1 MAIIEPYLDE
11 EELRKKQ
18 QEQQQANNAPAIQSV
33 SSNSVQPTTPTVTAP
48 TVKHAA
54 SSIYDPNA
62 DEAYMQALQ
71 TLNAHK
77 NNKPIYANS
86 YEAQLEDLYKQIT
99 GREDFKY
106 DVSDDMLY
114 QQYKNQYINMGKLAM
129 EDSMGQA
136 AALTGGYGSSYS
148 QNVGQQQYNAY
159 LQQLNE
165 VVPELYGMAYQ
176 RYQDEGDALLNRYGL
191 LGDLADEEYGKY
203 QDALSEYWQGMSY
216 LQGQADDA
224 YNRGLAQA
232 ENDYAKKQD
241 AYDQLVELM
250 TGIGYIP
257 SDEELAAAGMSAE
270 QAAAYRNY
278 YYMQNP
284 AAVSSSSGGGG
295 GSSGGGGGSSGPKA
309 TPQSTDPTISNNH
322 GDSWVQV
329 SGLGRVSYQEL
340 ESYVNDG
347 TVKETV
353 SADGTKV
360 TYTPNRTGNSNNN
373 TSSGSGGNKSSS
385 SNKAAVTDVTGTAN
399 IGPAVSDLWN
409 KLTKKK

>member
-77 NNKPIYANS
+77 NNKPIYANR

-114 QQYKNQYINMGKLAM
+114 QQYKNQYTNMGRLAM
-129 EDSMGQA
+129 EDTMGQA

-148 QNVGQQQYNAY
+148 QSVGQQQYDAY
-159 LQQLNE
+159 LQKLNE

-176 RYQDEGDALLNRYGL
+176 QYRDKGDALLNQYGM
-191 LGDLADEEYGKY
+191 LGDLADDEYGKY
-203 QDALSEYWQGMSY
+203 QDSLNQYWQNLSY

-224 YNRGLAQA
+224 YNRGLQYA
-232 ENDYAKKQD
+232 ELAYEKRQD
-241 AYDQLVELM
+241 AYNNLVDMITTLGYTPSEEELEEAGM
-250 TGIGYIP
+250 SPEQFRSYMSYYYKMNPVVTASSGGSGGYSYNPRTGNPDDKETSEGTPISTDLIWDNYLTAP
-257 SDEELAAAGMSAE
+257 FENELAAAAE
-270 QAAAYRNY
+270 
-278 YYMQNP
+278 
-284 AAVSSSSGGGG
+284 
-295 GSSGGGGGSSGPKA
+295 
-309 TPQSTDPTISNNH
+309 
-322 GDSWVQV
+322 
-329 SGLGRVSYQEL
+329 
-340 ESYVNDG
+340 
-347 TVKETV
+347 
-353 SADGTKV
+353 
-360 TYTPNRTGNSNNN
+360 
-373 TSSGSGGNKSSS
+373 
-385 SNKAAVTDVTGTAN
+385 NKAAENKAAENKAAEKKKNFVNSIVTGLSN
-399 IGPAVSDLWN
+399 LNRWY
-409 KLTKKK
+409 